1 MCPCVNWKLGVQDL
15 SWKNQNYSIIQMST
29 ETHFEGIKVLVID
42 DSKTI
47 RRTAE
52 TILKKAG
59 CEVTTATDGFESL
72 SKVIESKP
80 NIIFIDVMMPRLD
93 GYQTC
98 ALLKNN
104 QTLKKIPI
112 VMLSGKDGVFERA
125 RGRMVGAEHYMTK
138 PFTKEELL
146 SATQAYVRRS
156 LD

>member
-1 MCPCVNWKLGVQDL
+1 
-15 SWKNQNYSIIQMST
+15 MST
-29 ETHFEGIKVLVID
+29 ETQFKGIKVLVID

-52 TILKKAG
+52 MILKKAG

-72 SKVIESKP
+72 SKIIEAEP

-93 GYQTC
+93 GYKTC

-104 QTLKKIPI
+104 QALKKIPI
-112 VMLSGKDGVFERA
+112 VMLSGKEGVFERA

-138 PFTKEELL
+138 PFTQDQLL
-146 SATQAYVRRS
+146 SAIEAYMRKTNTTG
-156 LD
+156 